1 MKILFLTHYFPP
13 EVNAPASRTHEHARR
28 WVADGHRVTVITGVP
43 NHPQG
48 QIFPGYHNR
57 WLQIEEVDGIR
68 VIRTWMY
75 VTPNE
80 GFVKRTLNFILFAI
94 AAVLASFR
102 AERPDV
108 VIATSP
114 QFFCGLAGAVV
125 AFLKRRPFVLELR
138 DLWPESIIA
147 LGALENASAIKFLE
161 WIETRLYRRAAA
173 IVVNARA
180 FIDHVVGRGVKRSQ
194 IELVYNG
201 VDPSLFHPLPKDE
214 GLLEFH
220 DLADKFV
227 VAYIGTLGM
236 AHGLMTILDAA
247 EKMRHEPN
255 IAFVLIGD
263 GADRERLLAE
273 IEQRGLD
280 NVRML
285 GLRPRAEIPTWI
297 ASCDVMLAMLRDL
310 DIFKTVIPS
319 KIFEYMA
326 QERPVVLAAPKGECR
341 ELLDLNKAGF
351 TIEPEDAEA
360 LAEVVEKIRKSP
372 EQASSTA
379 KAGRALVDRDFVRD
393 DQARR
398 MLAFLTKTVHPN
410 PRQFR
415 PPEGAKLRIHRRK
428 WPESMHA

>member
-1 MKILFLTHYFPP
+1 MKILFLSHYFPP

-43 NHPQG
+43 NHPRG
-48 QIFPGYHNR
+48 QMFPGYRNR
-57 WLQIEEVDGIR
+57 WLQIEEIDGIR

-75 VTPNE
+75 ITPNE
-80 GFVKRTLNFILFAI
+80 GFVKRTLNYILFAI
-94 AAVLASFR
+94 TAVLACFR

-108 VIATSP
+108 VVATSP

-125 AFLKRRPFVLELR
+125 ALLKRRPFVLELR

-147 LGALENASAIKFLE
+147 LGALENTSAIRFLE
-161 WIETRLYRRAAA
+161 WIETRLYRRADA
-173 IVVNARA
+173 IVVNTRA
-180 FIDHVVGRGVKRSQ
+180 FIDHVVGRGVSRSQ

-201 VDPSLFHPLPKDE
+201 VDLALFHPLPKDE
-214 GLLEFH
+214 ELLEFH
-220 DLADKFV
+220 NLADKFV

-247 EKMRHEPN
+247 EKMRYEPN
-255 IAFVLIGD
+255 IVFVLIGD
-263 GADRERLLAE
+263 GADRERLRCE
-273 IEQRGLD
+273 IEKRGLE

-285 GLRPRAEIPTWI
+285 GLRPHTEIPTWI

-310 DIFKTVIPS
+310 AVFETVIPS

-341 ELLDLNKAGF
+341 ELLDLNQAGF
-351 TIEPEDAEA
+351 TIEPEDPDA
-360 LAEVVEKIRKSP
+360 LVEVIEKIRNSP
-372 EQASSTA
+372 EQASNTA
-379 KAGRALVDRDFVRD
+379 QAGRALVDRDFVRD

-398 MLAFLTKTVHPN
+398 MLEFLTKTVH
-410 PRQFR
+410 
-415 PPEGAKLRIHRRK
+415 
-428 WPESMHA
+428 S